1 MCEKGLQRSFDQH
14 RLYMRDR
21 HGKVIIEAQ
30 EQGGIY
36 IVKHITKDLNEF
48 ALPAMC
54 QQCEPEVALPSQVNE
69 LTGSDL

>member
-1 MCEKGLQRSFDQH
+1 MCEKELQGSFDQH
-14 RLYMRDR
+14 RLYMHDR

-36 IVKHITKDLNEF
+36 IVKHITKGLNEF
-48 ALPAMC
+48 ALSAMC

-69 LTGSDL
+69 LMGSDL